1 MFFESTRWP
10 GEVHVARS
18 LLPDELDKEPV
29 AHVFYE
35 THVPWLSV
43 EDALPKK
50 VSQAS
55 TGQAAN

>member
-18 LLPDELDKEPV
+18 LLPDVLDKEPV

-35 THVPWLSV
+35 THVPWLDV
-43 EDALPKK
+43 EDTLPKK

-55 TGQAAN
+55 INPTSS